1 MGSGIHAAEHLKPV
15 LNQGVRSLGSYLEY
29 LRAFAML
36 IQFVGKTHSPVNV
49 RFAGFRWDSFS
60 ASRGCLHSLS
70 HVTFHLESQ
79 LYLFASL
86 LLHFYDFLVCLQLRD
101 DSAFKG
107 SSDSIEPPENSR

>member
-1 MGSGIHAAEHLKPV
+1 MACWEGENPILAFLIKEH
-15 LNQGVRSLGSYLEY
+15 
-29 LRAFAML
+29 
-36 IQFVGKTHSPVNV
+36 
-49 RFAGFRWDSFS
+49 SFS